1 MSIETSALRYRAG
14 VSQKQKHMK
23 QTLFL
28 FSLLVSI
35 GVFGQINHI
44 EYKAACD
51 PAYRFALDS
60 SNYPKCFK
68 QLARVKKKYGKL
80 YCEEYIL
87 MAHCYK
93 QMGKNTKS
101 AKNLKKAWSTY
112 SFDFVCLDQIPQI
125 SLAKIN
131 EGFSKK
137 QQKLVQQG
145 YDNFAKLKRNNTDS
159 LMTVLQTMTDR
170 DQVPRMKFYTDSV
183 MDTAAVNREI
193 ILVDS
198 LNLVE
203 FRNIIYKL
211 GYPGEWILPGN
222 VSMVFVLLVHSSYNQ
237 PFFDEMKP
245 VFLQE
250 VIAGRMPPSHYALWL
265 DRHYSM
271 VWLPQPYGM
280 LNVPGK
286 TTFSEAQINEIIV
299 NRLKIGLIKNCPIP
313 TQLLFF
319 D

>member
-1 MSIETSALRYRAG
+1 
-14 VSQKQKHMK
+14 MK
-23 QTLFL
+23 NALFL
-28 FSLLVSI
+28 FCFLI
-35 GVFGQINHI
+35 GFDASAQINHI
-44 EYKAACD
+44 DYKADCD

-60 SNYPKCFK
+60 LNYPKCFK
-68 QLARVKKKYGKL
+68 QLSKVKKKYGKL

-93 QMGKNTKS
+93 QMGKDTKS
-101 AKNLKKAWSTY
+101 AKFLRKAWSNY
-112 SFDFVCLDQIPQI
+112 SFDFVCLNQITQI
-125 SLAKIN
+125 NLAKIN

-145 YDNFAKLKRNNTDS
+145 YDNFANLKRSNTDS
-159 LMTVLQTMTDR
+159 LMAVLQTMTDR
-170 DQVPRMKFYTDSV
+170 DQVPRMKFYTDSII
-183 MDTAAVNREI
+183 DTLAVNREI
-193 ILVDS
+193 IQIDS

-203 FRNIIYKL
+203 FRNIIYTL

-237 PFFDEMKP
+237 AFFDEMKP

-280 LNVPGK
+280 LAVPGK
-286 TTFSEAQINEIIV
+286 TDFSEEQIREIIA
-299 NRLKIGLIKNCPIP
+299 NRLQIGLIKNCPIP
-313 TQLLFF
+313 TKLLMFE
-319 D
+319 

>member
-1 MSIETSALRYRAG
+1 MKNAFFLLCFLIGFDISA
-14 VSQKQKHMK
+14 
-23 QTLFL
+23 
-28 FSLLVSI
+28 
-35 GVFGQINHI
+35 QINHI
-44 EYKAACD
+44 DYKADCD
-51 PAYRFALDS
+51 LAYRFALDS
-60 SNYPKCFK
+60 LNYPKCFS
-68 QLARVKKKYGKL
+68 QLSNVKRKYGKL

-87 MAHCYK
+87 MAHAYK
-93 QMGKNTKS
+93 QMGNNTKS
-101 AKNLKKAWSTY
+101 AKCLKKAWSNY
-112 SFDFVCLDQIPQI
+112 SFDFVCLDQITQI
-125 SLAKIN
+125 NLAKIN

-145 YDNFAKLKRNNTDS
+145 YDNFAKLKRSNTDS
-159 LMTVLQTMTDR
+159 LMTVLQAMTDR

-183 MDTAAVNREI
+183 IDTFAVNREI
-193 ILVDS
+193 IQIDS
-198 LNLVE
+198 LNLIE

-237 PFFDEMKP
+237 AFFDEMKP
-245 VFLQE
+245 VFLKE

-280 LNVPGK
+280 LAVPGK
-286 TTFSEAQINEIIV
+286 TNFSEEQMQEITA

-313 TQLLFF
+313 TKLLMFE
-319 D
+319 

>member
-1 MSIETSALRYRAG
+1 MNPLLCATGQRILKNI
-14 VSQKQKHMK
+14 KQMRKI
-23 QTLFL
+23 LFL
-28 FSLLVSI
+28 FSFLMSI
-35 GVFGQINHI
+35 GVSGQINHI
-44 EYKAACD
+44 NYKVDCD

-60 SNYPKCFK
+60 SNYAKCCS
-68 QLARVKKKYGKL
+68 QLAKVKKKYGKL

-101 AKNLKKAWSTY
+101 AQSLKKAWSTY
-112 SFDFVCLDQIPQI
+112 AFDLVCLDQMTQI

-159 LMTVLQTMTDR
+159 LMAVLQIMTDR
-170 DQVPRMKFYTDSV
+170 DQVPRMKFYTDSLI
-183 MDTAAVNREI
+183 DTAAVNREI
-193 ILVDS
+193 ILTDS

-222 VSMVFVLLVHSSYNQ
+222 VSSVFVLLVHSSYNQ
-237 PFFDEMKP
+237 AFFDEMKP

-271 VWLPQPYGM
+271 VRLPQPYGM

-286 TTFSEAQINEIIV
+286 TDFSEEQRNEISM

-313 TQLLFF
+313 TQLLMFE
-319 D
+319 